1 MKKYFCVNCGY
12 IYDELAGDPERGIAR
27 CMLVSML
34 SDDWCCPDCGRGV
47 EGLCAWSIYNYES
60 GEVELMNE

>member
-34 SDDWCCPDCGRGV
+34 SDDWCCPDCGEGV
-47 EGLCAWSIYNYES
+47 ERLCAWSVYDYEEK
-60 GEVELMNE
+60 EVKKMDG